1 MSKSFSRA
9 LVFMVIVAAWFIGS
23 SASHAIDLRDLQIT
37 IQTNL
42 RSESQNML
50 DGSAPTVVSFAN
62 EGFIDAVGGNIV
74 WFATN
79 EGCMEDGLSVVYSP
93 RGPQSANIGCKPV
106 RKGTASCWREESSQA
121 RYTSQMSI
129 AGDVVTLTGQMT
141 GTARI
146 QAESPTLGSSDNV
159 KFSITQKLRL
169 RIVGQTC
176 QVLEFSTEDREES
189 IGQLRGRSGV
199 TRPTHT
205 TKIQRVTA
213 GAGAKCTVARRSDI
227 QSQPDSDDLQLP
239 DLQCGDH

>member
-1 MSKSFSRA
+1 MASF
-9 LVFMVIVAAWFIGS
+9 VAAWFMAS
-23 SASHAIDLRDLQIT
+23 SVGYAIDLRDLQIT

-50 DGSAPTVVSFAN
+50 DGSPPTVVSFAN

-74 WFATN
+74 WFATS
-79 EGCMEDGLSVVYSP
+79 EGCSEDGLSVVYSP

-129 AGDVVTLTGQMT
+129 VGDVITLTGQLT

-146 QAESPTLGSSDNV
+146 QAESPTLGWSDTV
-159 KFSITQKLRL
+159 KFSITQKMKL

-176 QVLEFSTEDREES
+176 QVLEYSTEDREES
-189 IGQLRGRSGV
+189 TGQIRGRSGGP
-199 TRPTHT
+199 RPTHT
-205 TKIQRVTA
+205 TKVLRVTA
-213 GAGAKCTVARRSDI
+213 GPGAKCTMARRSDI
-227 QSQPDSDDLQLP
+227 QNEPDSDDLQLP
-239 DLQCGDH
+239 DLQCGDR